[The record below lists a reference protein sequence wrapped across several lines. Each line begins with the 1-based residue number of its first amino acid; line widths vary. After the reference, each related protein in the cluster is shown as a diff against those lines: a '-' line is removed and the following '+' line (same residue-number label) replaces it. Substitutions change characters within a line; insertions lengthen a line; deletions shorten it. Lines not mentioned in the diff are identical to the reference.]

1 MATIYSCPT
10 GFNIAAARLTL
21 ADPCLG
27 VQIAGTTNAFI
38 TDALESGSAEP
49 QVREGVKI
57 QKNSGNSKL
66 GLSVDI
72 RRPEVLIGRTVKV
85 KTQKSDIYLN
95 SLFTPGGFITK
106 TVLTNELVIGW
117 IEAAGALTNKVFI
130 EIWEE
135 NEFGDCSAD
144 VALYGA
150 TRHVFGIGSP
160 KAPTMTFTNGDN
172 RPQELEFD
180 CQPWRPSTGWTGP
193 LGDFPADVVTDNNT
207 FLAANPTKKLNY
219 MGFYEAT
226 IPVSVCGLV
235 AVTAAP

>member
-1 MATIYSCPT
+1 MATIYTCPT
-10 GFNIAAARLTL
+10 SFNIAAARITL

-27 VQIAGTTNAFI
+27 VQKAGATNGFI

-49 QVREGVKI
+49 QVRDGVKI
-57 QKNSGNSKL
+57 QKASGNSAL

-72 RRPEVLIGRTVKV
+72 RRPETLIGRTVKV
-85 KTQKSDIYLN
+85 KMQKSDIYLA
-95 SLFTPGGFITK
+95 SLFVPGSFVTK
-106 TVLTNELVIGW
+106 TVSANELVIGW
-117 IEAAGALTNKVFI
+117 IEMAGALTNKVFI

-135 NEFGDCSAD
+135 NEFGNCSVD

-160 KAPTMTFTNGDN
+160 KAPSMAFANGDN
-172 RPQELEFD
+172 RSQDLEFD

-193 LGDFPADVVTDNNT
+193 AGDFPVDVVTDNNT
-207 FLAANPTKKLNY
+207 LLAANPTKKLNY
-219 MGFYEAT
+219 MGFYEAS
-226 IPVSVCGLV
+226 IPVAQCGLL